1 MADSPCEYLEFR
13 PAGTLQPFFECL
25 WRFRVALGVPEF
37 SLAVPPS
44 GGCNLTIMPDGN
56 VFLDGPAL
64 EPVHVTV
71 RGGEEYWGA
80 RFWPGAAVALLGVDA
95 TPPPEGCIPIEQV
108 LGVAEAQRLAGE
120 VRRSRCEADV
130 VAAIARAFEGRVA
143 SAGSLDPEVMAG
155 VFRIIGT
162 CGDTPIE
169 AIARDVGLS
178 ARQFR
183 RRFAAATGMTPKVLA
198 TIRRIRATA
207 AQAVQEATTGWDDIA
222 AHRGYS
228 DQAHLAREFRRLLG
242 FSPSEYLARARQILH
257 RGIPDLTVHGEIED

>member
-1 MADSPCEYLEFR
+1 MAVSPCEYLEFR
-13 PAGTLQPFFECL
+13 PAHALLPYLECL
-25 WRFRVALGVPEF
+25 WRFRVARGVPEF
-37 SLAVPPS
+37 GLAVPPS
-44 GGCNLTIMPDGN
+44 GGCNLTIMPDGT

-71 RGGEEYWGA
+71 RGGEVYWGA
-80 RFWPGAAVALLGVDA
+80 RFWPGAAVALLGGDA
-95 TPPPEGCIPIEQV
+95 TPPPGGCTPIEQV
-108 LGVAEAQRLAGE
+108 LGGAEARRLAHE
-120 VRRSRCEADV
+120 THRSQREADV
-130 VAAIARAFEGRVA
+130 VAAFERVFGGHLT
-143 SAGSLDPEVMAG
+143 SAADLDPEIMAG

-162 CGDTPIE
+162 CGATPIE

-178 ARQFR
+178 PRQFR

-207 AQAVQEATTGWDDIA
+207 AQAAQEATAEWDDIA

-242 FSPSEYLARARQILH
+242 FSPTEYLARARQILH
-257 RGIPDLTVHGEIED
+257 RGIPDLTVQGEIQD